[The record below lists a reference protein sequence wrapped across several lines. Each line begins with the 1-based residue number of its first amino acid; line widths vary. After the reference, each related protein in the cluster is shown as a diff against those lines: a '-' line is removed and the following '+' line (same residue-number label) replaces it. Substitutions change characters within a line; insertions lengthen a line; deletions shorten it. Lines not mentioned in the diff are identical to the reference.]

1 MYTIKKV
8 ISKLFFCYPNKDEL
22 KDALLFPKKDS
33 PKYTIGGCQLRFKD

>member
-8 ISKLFFCYPNKDEL
+8 ISKLFFCYPKTDEL